1 MLLTANKIK
10 SRVSIWRTLLVANEF
25 NELSSVRTVSVEWT
39 LIILGFVLIG
49 LGFQKRFIES
59 PDLIVT

>member
-1 MLLTANKIK
+1 MLVTANKIK
-10 SRVSIWRTLLVANEF
+10 SKVSVWRTLLVANEF
-25 NELSSVRTVSVEWT
+25 NELSTVRTVSVEWT

-59 PDLIVT
+59 PDLIET